1 MAVDKI
7 LVRELELFGDNDQA
21 CYKKL
26 MAINENYA
34 LKRKRGVWDKKKAIT
49 GLSNL
54 YSTFVVS
61 RYRKEFG
68 LGAVSKE
75 DKMALAKETYK
86 TLWDDYGLKNIK
98 KAKKIKKKK
107 R

>member
-1 MAVDKI
+1 MAIDKDLI
-7 LVRELELFGDNDQA
+7 RELELFSDNDQQS
-21 CYKKL
+21 YKKL
-26 MAINENYA
+26 MAINQNYA
-34 LKRKRGVWDKKKAIT
+34 LKRKKGIWDKKKAIT

-54 YSTFVVS
+54 HSTFVVS
-61 RYRKEFG
+61 RYRKEYG
-68 LGAVSKE
+68 LGSVSKE

-86 TLWDDYGLKNIK
+86 KLWDDYGLKNIK